1 MTSPAR
7 TTLRLVVEGRLDEA
21 VGRRLISECGLAVER
36 VYGRAGWTY
45 IRNALPS
52 FNQAAPFAACLAMAD
67 FMDTGLPCPASV
79 VSQWTP
85 NRHANLIFRV
95 VVREL
100 ESWLLADGRGI
111 ARFLRIPVARVPAAP
126 EEEEDP
132 KRTLVNLARVSR
144 SRRVR
149 EALVPARGASAV
161 VGPGYNTELERFIHG
176 EWSPAAARAAAPS
189 LDKCMLRLAELAERL
204 T

>member
-1 MTSPAR
+1 M
-7 TTLRLVVEGRLDEA
+7 LIKLLVEGCLDEA
-21 VGRRLISECGLAVER
+21 IAQRLAADSGFKVEN
-36 VYGRAGWTY
+36 VHGKQGWTFVQKS
-45 IRNALPS
+45 LPRL
-52 FNQAAPFAACLAMAD
+52 NQMARFMSCLALVD

-85 NRHANLIFRV
+85 NLHANLIFRV

-132 KRTLVNLARVSR
+132 KRTLVNLARGSR